1 MAGSLVS
8 VLLRRLLLTVSS
20 ESASLNI
27 EAVGMTEDY

>member
-8 VLLRRLLLTVSS
+8 LLLRRLLLTVSS

-27 EAVGMTEDY
+27 EAVGRTADY